1 MMKKLKLFISLVIIF
16 TAIIFYA
23 DLFLSEKQEQTDF
36 DTNVEK
42 IKKVSSPISEE
53 RLNKAREKM
62 RERLAQIREEE
73 KNTPNLDS
81 ANQNNNQEDIKNTKN
96 NSENIKKTEEKVEK
110 TEQKSHNFEINYI
123 LEDYENT
130 LSNLRKFSLESILIS
145 HLFNNK
151 VNNLITDL
159 IEAKEEVRWKM
170 KNWAILMF
178 APHLLKNEEFI
189 SVFIH
194 ELGHFVDLY
203 YLRKWYF
210 WDASNKFYD
219 ISWKSTKILK
229 SWNGQKDFVSGYAM
243 TNKYEDF
250 AESFEFF
257 ILHNKDFLKKA
268 QNSSKLMKK
277 YEFFEEHIFVSGEF
291 KNSNFWENEFKEDI
305 WDTTKLEISEKKFL
319 NYIKN
324 N

>member
-159 IEAKEEVRWKM
+159 IEAKEEVR
-170 KNWAILMF
+170 
-178 APHLLKNEEFI
+178 
-189 SVFIH
+189 
-194 ELGHFVDLY
+194 
-203 YLRKWYF
+203 
-210 WDASNKFYD
+210 
-219 ISWKSTKILK
+219 
-229 SWNGQKDFVSGYAM
+229 
-243 TNKYEDF
+243 
-250 AESFEFF
+250 
-257 ILHNKDFLKKA
+257 
-268 QNSSKLMKK
+268 
-277 YEFFEEHIFVSGEF
+277 
-291 KNSNFWENEFKEDI
+291 
-305 WDTTKLEISEKKFL
+305 
-319 NYIKN
+319 
-324 N
+324 